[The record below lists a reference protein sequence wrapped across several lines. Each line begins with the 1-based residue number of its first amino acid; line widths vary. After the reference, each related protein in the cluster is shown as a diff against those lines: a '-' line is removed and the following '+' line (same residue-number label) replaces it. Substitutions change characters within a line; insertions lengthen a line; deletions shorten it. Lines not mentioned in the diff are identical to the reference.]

1 MMMFHGGKLLDC
13 AQCGGTYRSEA
24 HLKAHIKREH
34 EKSYQCDQCGFST
47 KKSRAY
53 EVHVLKE
60 HTPNAERP
68 FKCHYCPKGFFDRRV
83 YEDHLNIH
91 TGVCFHTINCACRFD
106 QIIFQNKEKSRESRQ
121 WFLV

>member
-1 MMMFHGGKLLDC
+1 MYNHMMMFHGGKLLDC

-68 FKCHYCPKGFFDRRV
+68 FKCHFCPKGFFDRRV

-91 TGVCFHTINCACRFD
+91 TGLCSVLSLPASPFR
-106 QIIFQNKEKSRESRQ
+106 K
-121 WFLV
+121 